1 MGTAL
6 LISPTLNYTNL
17 NGEPS
22 TAFGI
27 FAGGGRG
34 GLRKGSV
41 SQGGGGQG
49 GTFLNADGGG
59 VGGNG
64 GSALGGTGGVLLG
77 YDYGAGGGGAGG
89 YSGAG
94 GLGGTQGLGGAA
106 GTGGGGA
113 GGGANGHGTGGGGG
127 GVGLFG
133 QGTNGTA
140 SSGWNQGDLG
150 GGGGSGGA
158 KGNTAPQ
165 GSQGGGIGGQG
176 GLCGGGGGGSDNT
189 AAAGLGGHGGH
200 GGVRIVWPGT
210 TSQFPSTQVAAN
222 QPVDEVVLTVP
233 GLYEWVCP
241 PGVTSVSVVCVGAG
255 GAGPGTDGV
264 SNADGEGGGGG
275 ALAYKNNI
283 SVTPG
288 NFYLIRVGHGG
299 ISGAQSLNYV
309 PPPPDTST
317 TTSTSTLPPPRIDGY
332 FKGNTQFSL
341 TNFGIVTTGGN
352 GDPTVSNVV
361 GDRIDINTYAAGEDR
376 FGPGDNFSF
385 QFWCKMQQPGLI
397 MSTGSAGD
405 TDTDQCVW
413 QFKIDNTGFFHWNS
427 SGNSGIGSMLVSKPD
442 FHTPNTWQMLTVTMS
457 CNEFGQNVA
466 RIFTNQVFRAQ
477 GNVAIADHDFP
488 NRRSYGNLQYTL
500 GGGYDSSCLN
510 SNTPGSFGP
519 FKVYNRALTYNEI
532 RQNFNVFKDRF
543 NVVPITDF
551 SITPRAISVRGGSP
565 FRLDYVIP
573 EPNVPYYIYA
583 YETNNSAQKPIRG
596 IFTYDFEVVSRGQ
609 SDTYGSLTGAIAW
622 GLYDKKNFVNYT
634 TSGNGYNVWT
644 INRTNGAVTSLGSFP
659 VNISTA
665 QAMNLATTLDGLDDS
680 VVVVISTF
688 GNPLPNR
695 LTGGLP
701 AALYRCGASASIF
714 GKSNFREESAYIL
727 VGIPGVTEGRGFE
740 CYSGAKDNDTF
751 AYSLMRF
758 KLLGGNIYPEYAI
771 NYENI
776 TSTTDYTAVFPQTL
790 VATFTPTTTT
800 GLLVIQTDTR
810 AIDENFQFALFNNL
824 VSQPHI
830 ELARTEQVNT
840 LNIGSYYNEAA
851 DAASYSANWTPTT
864 TFNMASV
871 SGLGTVVMHGTTAAP
886 PQKFEFFL
894 ELPDHNHIR
903 YQVYWHCVDSLDN
916 ETSKILIDNKE
927 YAVFNKPSY
936 GATIGNPI
944 FTKNSM
950 FTRWV
955 PATYSSASWSPP
967 MKDGYIVFDTGII
980 PHYGDLEVKHIFGVD
995 EAYPNEAMFLS
1006 HVQVSTF
1013 TYPNL
1018 DGTSVDRAA
1027 PSAKYIKDKN
1037 PSAPSGFYWI
1047 KPLAHALPIR
1057 VWCDMYYKG
1066 GGWVLVMS
1074 NCLAGSVAGFS
1085 GSNGIASNDG
1095 INFDQT
1101 IHNNTVKNGTYNNSL
1116 AFSQLVG
1123 LKYWESLG
1131 RNMVQFT
1138 AASPVKLAQTNLHT
1152 KRARLRYQSFGTNW
1166 QFIDPLYLG
1175 GDGAGDDA
1183 PGLLIY
1189 HMLNSY
1195 GWTTAD
1201 RDADN
1206 YTGNCANNY
1215 GGNPWWYGACW
1226 SGSMWGGGNSGSYT
1240 DGPWWQGSAIDS
1252 HNYMAIYLKID

>member
-34 GLRKGSV
+34 GLRKGNASQPG
-41 SQGGGGQG
+41 QGGGGQG

-210 TSQFPSTQVAAN
+210 TSQFPSTQVAAG

-255 GAGPGTDGV
+255 GAGPGTDGI

-288 NFYLIRVGHGG
+288 NLYLIRVGHGG
-299 ISGAQSLNYV
+299 TSGAQPLNYV

-405 TDTDQCVW
+405 TDTDQCIW

-477 GNVAIADHDFP
+477 GNVAIADHSFP
-488 NRRSYGNLQYTL
+488 NRRSHVNLQYTL
-500 GGGYDSSCLN
+500 GGGYNSSCLN
-510 SNTPGSFGP
+510 FNTPGRFGP

-532 RQNFNVFKDRF
+532 RQNFAVFKDRF
-543 NVVPITDF
+543 SAVPLLDF
-551 SITPRAISVRGGSP
+551 TVKPRLTAVKGGAN
-565 FRLDYVIP
+565 FQLDYTIP
-573 EPNVPYYIYA
+573 EPNQPYYIYCL
-583 YETNNSAQKPIRG
+583 ESGTNNQKPIRAF
-596 IFTYDFEVVSRGQ
+596 FTYDFEVVSRGDV
-609 SDTYGSLTGAIAW
+609 DTVGSNSGMVAT
-622 GLYDKKNFVNYT
+622 GLYDRKQFVSYT
-634 TSGNGYNVWT
+634 SIGSSYNLFTIARSNGL
-644 INRTNGAVTSLGSFP
+644 VTSLGSYQVLLDP
-659 VNISTA
+659 A
-665 QAMNLATTLDGLDDS
+665 EAGRLAADLDALTDS
-680 VVVVISTF
+680 VIAVVICYDEPKT
-688 GNPLPNR
+688 NR
-695 LTGGLP
+695 LANGLP
-701 AALYRCGASASIF
+701 AAMYRCGASAAVF
-714 GKSNFREESAYIL
+714 GKTDFAYRAAYIL
-727 VGIPGVTEGRGFE
+727 VGVPGVGEGHGFE
-740 CYSGAKDNDTF
+740 CYSGSKDSDST
-751 AYSLMRF
+751 AYALIRF
-758 KLLGGNIYPEYAI
+758 KLVGGNIFPEYSF
-771 NYENI
+771 NYE
-776 TSTTDYTAVFPQTL
+776 STRSVINSTPVFPSTL
-790 VATFTPTTTT
+790 VATFTPTSTS
-800 GLLVIQTDTR
+800 GLLVVNTDTR
-810 AIDENFQFALFNNL
+810 AIDETFQFVLLNNL
-824 VSQPHI
+824 ITEPHI
-830 ELARTEQVNT
+830 
-840 LNIGSYYNEAA
+840 
-851 DAASYSANWTPTT
+851 
-864 TFNMASV
+864 
-871 SGLGTVVMHGTTAAP
+871 
-886 PQKFEFFL
+886 
-894 ELPDHNHIR
+894 
-903 YQVYWHCVDSLDN
+903 
-916 ETSKILIDNKE
+916 
-927 YAVFNKPSY
+927 
-936 GATIGNPI
+936 
-944 FTKNSM
+944 
-950 FTRWV
+950 
-955 PATYSSASWSPP
+955 
-967 MKDGYIVFDTGII
+967 
-980 PHYGDLEVKHIFGVD
+980 
-995 EAYPNEAMFLS
+995 
-1006 HVQVSTF
+1006 
-1013 TYPNL
+1013 
-1018 DGTSVDRAA
+1018 
-1027 PSAKYIKDKN
+1027 
-1037 PSAPSGFYWI
+1037 
-1047 KPLAHALPIR
+1047 
-1057 VWCDMYYKG
+1057 
-1066 GGWVLVMS
+1066 
-1074 NCLAGSVAGFS
+1074 
-1085 GSNGIASNDG
+1085 
-1095 INFDQT
+1095 
-1101 IHNNTVKNGTYNNSL
+1101 
-1116 AFSQLVG
+1116 
-1123 LKYWESLG
+1123 
-1131 RNMVQFT
+1131 
-1138 AASPVKLAQTNLHT
+1138 
-1152 KRARLRYQSFGTNW
+1152 
-1166 QFIDPLYLG
+1166 
-1175 GDGAGDDA
+1175 
-1183 PGLLIY
+1183 
-1189 HMLNSY
+1189 
-1195 GWTTAD
+1195 
-1201 RDADN
+1201 
-1206 YTGNCANNY
+1206 
-1215 GGNPWWYGACW
+1215 
-1226 SGSMWGGGNSGSYT
+1226 
-1240 DGPWWQGSAIDS
+1240 
-1252 HNYMAIYLKID
+1252 